1 MAGRRLTYLAVLAG
15 SLVFYWF
22 YREWLGGLLAF
33 TVLALPWFSLVL
45 SLPAMVLCRLRL
57 QAPAQVTVGTEAR
70 VSWKPHCPLPPPP
83 LMGKL
88 RTQHSFTGEKALLR
102 SGEVLNTAHCGT
114 VTLLPK
120 RIWMCDYLGLWRLP
134 TRKQPKHLVL
144 VRPVPLPPPEI
155 PDISRFLCSAMRPK
169 AGGGYAENHELRLY
183 RPGDP
188 LRQIHWK
195 LTVKTG
201 KLITREPQETVPGS
215 MLLTLE
221 LRGSPEELDYKLGRL
236 LWLSRWL
243 AGKQLSHQVCCLTGS
258 GMCHLPVSNETE
270 ADAAVNTLL
279 NASPATA
286 DMQPVYPQALW
297 RCHIGGNADE

>member
-1 MAGRRLTYLAVLAG
+1 
-15 SLVFYWF
+15 
-22 YREWLGGLLAF
+22 
-33 TVLALPWFSLVL
+33 
-45 SLPAMVLCRLRL
+45 
-57 QAPAQVTVGTEAR
+57 
-70 VSWKPHCPLPPPP
+70 
-83 LMGKL
+83 
-88 RTQHSFTGEKALLR
+88 
-102 SGEVLNTAHCGT
+102 
-114 VTLLPK
+114 
-120 RIWMCDYLGLWRLP
+120 
-134 TRKQPKHLVL
+134 
-144 VRPVPLPPPEI
+144 
-155 PDISRFLCSAMRPK
+155 
-169 AGGGYAENHELRLY
+169 
-183 RPGDP
+183 
-188 LRQIHWK
+188 
-195 LTVKTG
+195 
-201 KLITREPQETVPGS
+201 